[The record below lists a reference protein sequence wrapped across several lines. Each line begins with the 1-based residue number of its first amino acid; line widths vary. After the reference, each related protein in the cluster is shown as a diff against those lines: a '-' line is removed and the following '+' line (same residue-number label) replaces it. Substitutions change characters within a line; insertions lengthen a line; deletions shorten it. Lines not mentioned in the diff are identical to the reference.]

1 MVSATECEGVLCF
14 LWSSYCNQIYFTYPK
29 ILHLLLRSR
38 KHQFDAV
45 QLVYFA
51 CSRIIIDCNDVGF
64 RMTAAQFFN
73 NTFSDYVVWQTGERL
88 CADNVWCTAVDQL
101 QHFSGKDHPSPVWFP
116 RETISFAIEARC
128 SICDGGSKRL
138 LAFSASTA
146 GLRNHSRALIPR
158 LPMRR
163 LISSCRD
170 VLL

>member
-73 NTFSDYVVWQTGERL
+73 NTFPDYVVWQTGERL

-101 QHFSGKDHPSPVWFP
+101 QHFSGKEPSFTGLV
-116 RETISFAIEARC
+116 
-128 SICDGGSKRL
+128 SKRNNFFL
-138 LAFSASTA
+138 PSKPGVQYVMVDRSVY
-146 GLRNHSRALIPR
+146 LILMHQRQACGTIPE
-158 LPMRR
+158 L
-163 LISSCRD
+163 
-170 VLL
+170 